1 MSKPEAKGK
10 GHHEETVVKRV
21 SGKGHHDDHG
31 GAWKVAFADFC
42 LALLC
47 LFLVLWLMASREQQ
61 ETAEQLRMAQGGSP
75 MDGGGGGRIPGEPG
89 SALGSLISREPV
101 PSRGDDPTNK
111 EGNPGAR
118 SSGEGAGP
126 TPKLSKSRYESESDM
141 NELARVLADVSRRAG
156 LEDNLQSVI
165 TPYGL
170 RVMLHDTEREG
181 MFKRGS
187 AIPTERF
194 RGLMQALGP
203 LFAQIENQLMIVG
216 HTDSLPYVEKSPTAF
231 SNWALSNSRASAARS
246 HLLMGGMPES
256 SVLQVVGMADRAPM
270 TPDNPR
276 ADVNRRIELMVLTPD
291 QARNVSAMYGMPTRS
306 QALVP
311 GSLSVVPAKADQG
324 VAALR
329 TQLLAG
335 RDTAAPLQ
343 AADTRKNTP

>member
-1 MSKPEAKGK
+1 MSKPEGKGK
-10 GHHEETVVKRV
+10 AHHEETVVKRV

-75 MDGGGGGRIPGEPG
+75 MEGGGGGRIPGEPG
-89 SALGSLISREPV
+89 NPLGSLISREPV
-101 PSRGDDPTNK
+101 PSHGDDARNR
-111 EGNPGAR
+111 EGAVGAR
-118 SSGEGAGP
+118 ESGEGAGP
-126 TPKLSKSRYESESDM
+126 TPKLSKSRYESEADM
-141 NELARVLADVSRRAG
+141 AELARVMAEVSRRAG
-156 LEDNLQSVI
+156 LEDNLQAVV
-165 TPYGL
+165 TPFGL
-170 RVMLHDTEREG
+170 RVMLHDTDREG

-194 RGLMQALGP
+194 RALMQALGP

-231 SNWALSNSRASAARS
+231 SNWSLSNNRAAAART
-246 HLLMGGMPES
+246 HLLMGGMPET
-256 SVLQVVGMADRAPM
+256 SVLQVTGMADRAPM

-291 QARNVSAMYGMPTRS
+291 QARTVSAMYGMPTRS
-306 QALVP
+306 QSLVP
-311 GSLSVVPAKADQG
+311 GSVSVVPAKPEAG

-335 RDTAAPLQ
+335 RDAVA
-343 AADTRKNTP
+343 TPVAGGR